1 MRKKHRTLTRAEAS
15 GNLAS
20 QVFEE
25 GRGFQRRHTEL
36 FLLTLAAVPVILLYA
51 MFVVTSGN
59 ELGLENLGV
68 PLGLFGAF
76 ALAHMAIRRLAPAA
90 DPAILPIVFLLS
102 GVGITY
108 LTRLKP
114 ELAVN
119 QVVWLFV
126 SVAAMVAVLAFARN
140 FERLAQYKYTIGIVG
155 VVLLLLPAVVG
166 REISGSKLWVY
177 IGGFGFQPGE
187 FAKILIVLFLAFYL
201 ASNREALSISMR
213 RVGPFAVPRL
223 RMLLPLLVMWGISL
237 LLVVFERDLGSALLF
252 FVFFVIMLYVA
263 TGRASYVLV
272 SFLLLAVGGVFCYSV
287 FSHVR
292 TRVNIW
298 LDPWADAAGG
308 GYQIVQSLYSLAD
321 GGLVGAGIGKGL
333 PTYIPVVESDFI
345 FSAIAE
351 ESGLLG
357 SAAVLICFLLL
368 AVRGFATAA
377 RAKSDSAAFAAV
389 GLTSALCFQAFL
401 IVAGVTKLMPLTGV
415 TLPFMSQGGTSLLAS
430 FLIVGLLL
438 RAGDDGTGHGAEL
451 KASTDNA
458 GSTLLGT
465 ANNGGELVGEAGRSI
480 DGVVR
485 GSHVRG
491 SFKVQSAESGVL
503 GRVALGKR
511 LTALITVFS
520 LLFAVLIANLTYV
533 MQIDASR
540 VQSLSNNN
548 HTIAKTAYVQR
559 GAIVT
564 SDGVTLAES
573 LQQSDGTYLRSYPL
587 GSLAA
592 HTVGYI
598 STQYGTTGV
607 ESTMNETL
615 TGHADYSNW
624 RSALYSLAGVQVSG
638 STVSLTI
645 NSQIQKAVESAL
657 EGYTGAI
664 VVLNPKT
671 GAVLAKASS
680 PTYSNDELSEVV
692 SGGGSQML
700 DRATQA
706 LYAPGSTFKTVTLA
720 AALDSG
726 LTTLDTEYEAPSS
739 IEIGNAEVTNYKGN
753 DYGKITLKDAI
764 AVSSNTALAQVG
776 NSLGASKLVSY
787 ADAFGFGSELGLD
800 FSCRASLMPDAGEM
814 TEWETAWAACGQ
826 PVGEHSSP
834 AGPQATVMQNA
845 VIAAAIANGGVA
857 MNPYVVD
864 HVLSPEGTVVTTT
877 QPKSLGQAVSADAAS
892 KVKEALLACVEEGSG
907 QRAQVSGTR
916 VAGKTGTAEV
926 GDGNANSLFIGFAP
940 YDNPTLAVSVCV
952 ESNGADV
959 EGEAASIAGRVIAA
973 TLSIQAAGAG
983 N

>member
-1 MRKKHRTLTRAEAS
+1 MRKRHRTLTRAEAG

-51 MFVVTSGN
+51 MYVVTSGN

-76 ALAHMAIRRLAPAA
+76 ALAHAAIRRLAPAA
-90 DPAILPIVFLLS
+90 DPAILPVVFLLS

-126 SVAAMVAVLAFARN
+126 SVAAMVAVLAFARD

-213 RVGPFAVPRL
+213 RVGPFSVPRL
-223 RMLLPLLVMWGISL
+223 RMLTPLLVMWGISL

-272 SFLLLAVGGVFCYSV
+272 SFLLLAVGGVFCYFA

-292 TRVNIW
+292 TRVSIW

-321 GGLVGAGIGKGL
+321 GGLIGAGIGKGL

-357 SAAVLICFLLL
+357 GAAVLICFLLL

-401 IVAGVTKLMPLTGV
+401 IVGGVTKLLPLTGV

-451 KASTDNA
+451 KPSADNA

-465 ANNGGELVGEAGRSI
+465 ANGAGELIGEAGRAV
-480 DGVVR
+480 DGVVH

-491 SFKVQSAESGVL
+491 SFRVQSAESGVL

-533 MQIDASR
+533 MEIDAGR

-598 STQYGTTGV
+598 STQYGTSGV

-645 NSQIQKAVESAL
+645 NSQIQKAVEQAL

-680 PTYSNDELSEVV
+680 PTYSNDELSTVV

-726 LTTLDTEYEAPSS
+726 IATLDTEYEAPSS
-739 IEIGNAEVTNYKGN
+739 IEIGNAEVTNYKNN

-776 NSLGASKLVSY
+776 DSLGAGKLVSY
-787 ADAFGFGSELGLD
+787 ANAFGFGSELGLD

-826 PVGEHSSP
+826 PVGEHASP
-834 AGPQATVMQNA
+834 AGPQTTVMQNA

-864 HVLSPEGTVVTTT
+864 HVLSPEGTVVSTT

-892 KVKEALLACVEEGSG
+892 QAKEALLACVEEGSG

-952 ESNGADV
+952 ESNGTDV

>member
-201 ASNREALSISMR
+201 ASNREALSISMQ

-263 TGRASYVLV
+263 TGRVSYVLV

-357 SAAVLICFLLL
+357 GAAVLICFLLL

-739 IEIGNAEVTNYKGN
+739 IEIGNAEVTNYKNN
-753 DYGKITLKDAI
+753 DYGKITLMDAI

-776 NSLGASKLVSY
+776 DSLGASKLVSY

-834 AGPQATVMQNA
+834 AGPQTTVMQNA

-892 KVKEALLACVEEGSG
+892 QVKEALLACVEEGSG

>member
-1 MRKKHRTLTRAEAS
+1 MRKRHRTLTRAEAS

-51 MFVVTSGN
+51 MYVVTSGN

-76 ALAHMAIRRLAPAA
+76 ALAHAAIRRLAPAA
-90 DPAILPIVFLLS
+90 DPAILPVVFLLS

-126 SVAAMVAVLAFARN
+126 SVAAMVAVLAFARD

-213 RVGPFAVPRL
+213 RVGPFSVPRL
-223 RMLLPLLVMWGISL
+223 RMLTPLLVMWGISL

-272 SFLLLAVGGVFCYSV
+272 SFLLLAVGGVFCYFA

-292 TRVNIW
+292 TRVSIW

-321 GGLVGAGIGKGL
+321 GGLIGAGIGKGL

-357 SAAVLICFLLL
+357 GAAVLICFLLL

-401 IVAGVTKLMPLTGV
+401 IVGGVTKLLPLTGV

-451 KASTDNA
+451 KPSADNA

-465 ANNGGELVGEAGRSI
+465 ANGAGELIGEAGRAV
-480 DGVVR
+480 DGVVH

-533 MQIDASR
+533 MEIDAGR

-598 STQYGTTGV
+598 STQYGTSGV

-645 NSQIQKAVESAL
+645 NSQIQKAVEQAL

-680 PTYSNDELSEVV
+680 PTYSNDELSTVV

-726 LTTLDTEYEAPSS
+726 IATLDTEYEAPSS
-739 IEIGNAEVTNYKGN
+739 IEIGNAEVTNYKNN

-776 NSLGASKLVSY
+776 DSLGAGKLVSY
-787 ADAFGFGSELGLD
+787 ANAFGFGSELGLD

-826 PVGEHSSP
+826 PVGEHASP
-834 AGPQATVMQNA
+834 AGPQTTVMQNA

-864 HVLSPEGTVVTTT
+864 HVLSPEGTVVSTT

-892 KVKEALLACVEEGSG
+892 QAKEALLACVEEGSG

-952 ESNGADV
+952 ESNGTDV

>member
-1 MRKKHRTLTRAEAS
+1 MRKRHRTLTRAEAG

-51 MFVVTSGN
+51 MYVVTSGN

-76 ALAHMAIRRLAPAA
+76 ALAHAAIRRLAPAA
-90 DPAILPIVFLLS
+90 DPAILPVVFLLS

-126 SVAAMVAVLAFARN
+126 SVAAMVAVLAFARD

-213 RVGPFAVPRL
+213 RVGPFSVPRL
-223 RMLLPLLVMWGISL
+223 RMLTPLLVMWGISL

-263 TGRASYVLV
+263 TGRVSYVVV
-272 SFLLLAVGGVFCYSV
+272 SLLLLVVGGVFCYFA

-292 TRVNIW
+292 NRVNIW
-298 LDPWADAAGG
+298 IDPWSAAQEG

-357 SAAVLICFLLL
+357 GAAVLICFLLL

-401 IVAGVTKLMPLTGV
+401 IVGGVTKLLPLTGV

-451 KASTDNA
+451 KPSADNA

-465 ANNGGELVGEAGRSI
+465 ANGAGELIGEAGRAV
-480 DGVVR
+480 DGVVH

-533 MQIDASR
+533 MEIDAGR

-598 STQYGTTGV
+598 STQYGTSGV

-645 NSQIQKAVESAL
+645 NSQIQKAVEQAL

-680 PTYSNDELSEVV
+680 PTYSNDELSTVV

-726 LTTLDTEYEAPSS
+726 IATLDTEYEAPSS
-739 IEIGNAEVTNYKGN
+739 IEIGSAEVTNYKNN

-776 NSLGASKLVSY
+776 DSLGAGKLVSY
-787 ADAFGFGSELGLD
+787 ANAFGFGSELGLD

-826 PVGEHSSP
+826 PVGEHASP
-834 AGPQATVMQNA
+834 AGPQTTVMQNA

-864 HVLSPEGTVVTTT
+864 HVLSPEGTVVSTT

-892 KVKEALLACVEEGSG
+892 QAKEALLACVEEGSG

-952 ESNGADV
+952 ESNGTDV

>member
-1 MRKKHRTLTRAEAS
+1 MRKRHRTLTRAEAG

-51 MFVVTSGN
+51 MYVVTSGN

-76 ALAHMAIRRLAPAA
+76 ALAHAAIRRLAPAA
-90 DPAILPIVFLLS
+90 DPAILPVVFLLS

-126 SVAAMVAVLAFARN
+126 SVAAMVAVLAFARD

-213 RVGPFAVPRL
+213 RVGPFSVPRL
-223 RMLLPLLVMWGISL
+223 RMLTPLLVMWGISL

-272 SFLLLAVGGVFCYSV
+272 SFLLLAVGGVFCYFA

-292 TRVNIW
+292 TRVSIW

-357 SAAVLICFLLL
+357 GAAVLICFLLL

-401 IVAGVTKLMPLTGV
+401 IVGGVTKLLPLTGV

-451 KASTDNA
+451 KPSADNA

-465 ANNGGELVGEAGRSI
+465 ANGAGELIGEAGRAV
-480 DGVVR
+480 DGVVH

-533 MQIDASR
+533 MEIDAGR

-598 STQYGTTGV
+598 STQYGTSGV

-645 NSQIQKAVESAL
+645 NSQIQKAVEQAL

-680 PTYSNDELSEVV
+680 PTYSNDELSTVV

-726 LTTLDTEYEAPSS
+726 IATLDTEYEAPSS
-739 IEIGNAEVTNYKGN
+739 IEIGNAEVTNYKNN

-776 NSLGASKLVSY
+776 DSLGAGKLVSY
-787 ADAFGFGSELGLD
+787 ANAFGFGSELGLD

-826 PVGEHSSP
+826 PVGEHAGP
-834 AGPQATVMQNA
+834 AGPQTTVMQNA

-864 HVLSPEGTVVTTT
+864 HVLSPEGTVVSTT

-892 KVKEALLACVEEGSG
+892 QAKEALLACVEEGSG

-952 ESNGADV
+952 ESNGTDV

>member
-1 MRKKHRTLTRAEAS
+1 MRRKHRAMTRVATQQGFS
-15 GNLAS
+15 S
-20 QVFEE
+20 QVIEE

-36 FLLTLAAVPVILLYA
+36 FLLILGALPVLLLYS
-51 MFVVTSGN
+51 MYVVTSGN
-59 ELGLENLGV
+59 ELGLEALGV
-68 PLGLFGAF
+68 PLGLFAAF
-76 ALAHMAIRRLAPAA
+76 ALAHLAIRRLAPAA
-90 DPAILPIVFLLS
+90 DPAILPIVFVLS
-102 GVGITY
+102 GVGITF

-126 SVAAMVAVLAFARN
+126 SVAAMVAVLALARN
-140 FERLAQYKYTIGIVG
+140 FERLAAYKYPIGAVG
-155 VVLLLLPAVVG
+155 VLLLLLPMFVG
-166 REISGSKLWVY
+166 TEKGGSKLWVY

-201 ASNREALSISMR
+201 ASNREALSITMR
-213 RVGPFAVPRL
+213 RFGPFAVPRL
-223 RMLLPLLVMWGISL
+223 RMLLPLLVTWGVCL

-272 SFLLLAVGGVFCYSV
+272 SFLLLAVGGVFCYFA

-292 TRVNIW
+292 TRVSIW

-321 GGLVGAGIGKGL
+321 GGLIGAGIGKGL

-357 SAAVLICFLLL
+357 GAAVLICFLLL

-401 IVAGVTKLMPLTGV
+401 IVGGVTKLLPLTGV

-451 KASTDNA
+451 KPSADNA

-465 ANNGGELVGEAGRSI
+465 ANGAGELIGEAGRAV
-480 DGVVR
+480 DGVVH

-491 SFKVQSAESGVL
+491 SFRVQSAESGVL

-533 MQIDASR
+533 MEIDAGR

-598 STQYGTTGV
+598 STQYGTSGV

-645 NSQIQKAVESAL
+645 NSQIQKAVEQAL

-680 PTYSNDELSEVV
+680 PTYSNDELSTVV

-726 LTTLDTEYEAPSS
+726 IATLDTEYEAPSS
-739 IEIGNAEVTNYKGN
+739 IEIGNAEVTNYKNN

-776 NSLGASKLVSY
+776 DSLGAGKLVSY
-787 ADAFGFGSELGLD
+787 ANAFGFGSELGLD

-826 PVGEHSSP
+826 PVGEHASP
-834 AGPQATVMQNA
+834 AGPQTTVMQNA

-864 HVLSPEGTVVTTT
+864 HVLSPEGTVVSTT

-892 KVKEALLACVEEGSG
+892 QAKEALLACVEEGSG

-952 ESNGADV
+952 ESNGTDV

>member
-272 SFLLLAVGGVFCYSV
+272 SFLLLAVGGIFCYSV

-726 LTTLDTEYEAPSS
+726 LTTLDTEYEAPPS

-776 NSLGASKLVSY
+776 DSLGASKLVSY

-834 AGPQATVMQNA
+834 AGPQTTVMQNA

>member
-1 MRKKHRTLTRAEAS
+1 MRRKHRAMTRVATQQGFS
-15 GNLAS
+15 S
-20 QVFEE
+20 QVIEE

-36 FLLTLAAVPVILLYA
+36 FLLILGALPVLLLYS
-51 MFVVTSGN
+51 MYVVTSGN
-59 ELGLENLGV
+59 ELGLEALGV
-68 PLGLFGAF
+68 PLGLFAAF
-76 ALAHMAIRRLAPAA
+76 ALAHLAIRRLAPAA
-90 DPAILPIVFLLS
+90 DPAILPIVFVLS
-102 GVGITY
+102 GVGITF

-126 SVAAMVAVLAFARN
+126 SVAAMVAVLALARN
-140 FERLAQYKYTIGIVG
+140 FERLAAYKYPIGAVG
-155 VVLLLLPAVVG
+155 VLLLLLPMFVG
-166 REISGSKLWVY
+166 TEKGGSKLWVY

-201 ASNREALSISMR
+201 ASNREALSITMR
-213 RVGPFAVPRL
+213 RFGPFAVPRL
-223 RMLLPLLVMWGISL
+223 RMLLPLLVTWGVCL

-263 TGRASYVLV
+263 TGRVSYVVV
-272 SFLLLAVGGVFCYSV
+272 SLLLLAVGGVFCYFA

-292 TRVNIW
+292 NRVNIW
-298 LDPWADAAGG
+298 IDPWSAAQEG

-321 GGLVGAGIGKGL
+321 GGLVGTGIGKGL

-345 FSAIAE
+345 FSAVAE
-351 ESGLLG
+351 ECGLLG
-357 SAAVLICFLLL
+357 GSAVLICYLLL
-368 AVRGFATAA
+368 CVRGFATAA

-389 GLTSALCFQAFL
+389 GLTSALAFQAFL
-401 IVAGVTKLMPLTGV
+401 IVGGVTKLLPLTGV

-430 FLIVGLLL
+430 FIIVGLLL
-438 RAGDDGTGHGAEL
+438 RAGDDATGHAVEL
-451 KASTDNA
+451 KGAGDDA

-465 ANNGGELVGEAGRSI
+465 ASEVAGGAGGHVA
-480 DGVVR
+480 GVVHGRHAR
-485 GSHVRG
+485 GA
-491 SFKVQSAESGVL
+491 FKVQSAESGVL
-503 GRVALGKR
+503 GRVALSKR
-511 LTALITVFS
+511 LTALISVFS

-533 MQIDASR
+533 QEIDAAR
-540 VQSLSNNN
+540 VKALPSNN
-548 HTIAKTAYVQR
+548 HTLAKTAYVQR

-573 LQQSDGTYLRSYPL
+573 VQQPDGTYQRSYPL

-592 HTVGYI
+592 HTVGYV
-598 STQYGTTGV
+598 STTYGSSGV

-615 TGHADYSNW
+615 TGHADYSDW

-645 NSQIQKAVESAL
+645 NSQIQKAAEAAL
-657 EGYTGAI
+657 EGYTGSI

-671 GAVLAKASS
+671 GAVLAKASA
-680 PTYSNDELSEVV
+680 PTYSNTDLDEVM
-692 SGGGSQML
+692 SGGGSQLL

-706 LYAPGSTFKTVTLA
+706 LYTPGSTFKTVTLA

-726 LTTLDTEYEAPSS
+726 AATLDDEVEAPST
-739 IEIGNAEVTNYKGN
+739 IEIGNALITNYHEN
-753 DYGKITLKDAI
+753 DYGTLSLIEAV
-764 AVSSNTALAQVG
+764 AVSSNTALAQIG
-776 NSLGASKLVSY
+776 QKLGSDKLVSY
-787 ADAFGFGSELGLD
+787 ADAFGFGKELGLD
-800 FSCRASLMPDAGEM
+800 FSCRSSLMPKASEM

-826 PVGEHSSP
+826 PVGEHESP
-834 AGPQATVMQNA
+834 AGPQVTVMQNA

-864 HVLSPEGTVVTTT
+864 HVLSAEGATVSTT
-877 QPKSLGQAVSADAAS
+877 QPKSLGQAVSAAAAAS
-892 KVKEALLACVEEGSG
+892 TKEALLACVEEGSG
-907 QRAQVSGTR
+907 MAAQVSGTR

-940 YDNPTLAVSVCV
+940 YDNPTLAISVCV
-952 ESNGADV
+952 ESNGEDV
-959 EGEAASIAGRVIAA
+959 EGLAAAIAGQVIAA
-973 TLSIQAAGAG
+973 TLNIQASGAG

>member
-1 MRKKHRTLTRAEAS
+1 MRKRHRTLTRAEAG

-51 MFVVTSGN
+51 MYVVTSGN

-76 ALAHMAIRRLAPAA
+76 ALAHAAIRRLAPAA
-90 DPAILPIVFLLS
+90 DPAILPVVFLLS

-126 SVAAMVAVLAFARN
+126 SVAAMVAVLAFARD

-213 RVGPFAVPRL
+213 RVGPFSVPRL
-223 RMLLPLLVMWGISL
+223 RMLTPLLVMWGISL

-272 SFLLLAVGGVFCYSV
+272 SFLLLAVGGVFCYFA

-292 TRVNIW
+292 TRVSIW

-357 SAAVLICFLLL
+357 GAAVLICFLLL

-401 IVAGVTKLMPLTGV
+401 IVGGVTKLLPLTGV

-451 KASTDNA
+451 KPSADNA

-465 ANNGGELVGEAGRSI
+465 ANGAGELIGEAGRAV
-480 DGVVR
+480 DGVVH

-533 MQIDASR
+533 MEIDAGR

-598 STQYGTTGV
+598 STQYGTSGV

-645 NSQIQKAVESAL
+645 NSQIQKAVEQAL

-680 PTYSNDELSEVV
+680 PTYSNDELSTVV

-726 LTTLDTEYEAPSS
+726 IATLDTEYEAPSS
-739 IEIGNAEVTNYKGN
+739 IEIGSAEVTNYKNN

-776 NSLGASKLVSY
+776 DSLGAGKLVSY
-787 ADAFGFGSELGLD
+787 ANAFGFGSELGLD

-826 PVGEHSSP
+826 PVGEHASP
-834 AGPQATVMQNA
+834 AGPQTTVMQNA

-864 HVLSPEGTVVTTT
+864 HVLSPEGTVVSTT

-892 KVKEALLACVEEGSG
+892 QAKEALLACVEEGSG

-952 ESNGADV
+952 ESNGTDV

>member
-1 MRKKHRTLTRAEAS
+1 MRKRHRTLTRAEAS

-51 MFVVTSGN
+51 MYVVTSGN

-76 ALAHMAIRRLAPAA
+76 ALAHAAIRRLAPAA
-90 DPAILPIVFLLS
+90 DPAILPVVFLLS

-126 SVAAMVAVLAFARN
+126 SVAAMVAVLAFARD

-213 RVGPFAVPRL
+213 RVGPFSVPRL
-223 RMLLPLLVMWGISL
+223 RMLTPLLVMWGISL

-272 SFLLLAVGGVFCYSV
+272 SFLLLAVGGVFCYFA

-292 TRVNIW
+292 TRVSIW

-321 GGLVGAGIGKGL
+321 GGLIGAGIGKGL

-357 SAAVLICFLLL
+357 GAAVLICFLLL

-401 IVAGVTKLMPLTGV
+401 IVGGVTKLLPLTGV

-438 RAGDDGTGHGAEL
+438 RAGDDGTGHGSEL
-451 KASTDNA
+451 KPSADNA

-465 ANNGGELVGEAGRSI
+465 ANGAGELIGEAGRAV
-480 DGVVR
+480 DGVVH

-533 MQIDASR
+533 MEIDAGR

-598 STQYGTTGV
+598 STQYGTSGV

-645 NSQIQKAVESAL
+645 NSQIQKAVEQAL

-680 PTYSNDELSEVV
+680 PTYSNDELSTVV

-726 LTTLDTEYEAPSS
+726 IATLDTEYEAPSS
-739 IEIGNAEVTNYKGN
+739 IEIGNAEVTNYKNN

-776 NSLGASKLVSY
+776 DSLGAGKLVSY
-787 ADAFGFGSELGLD
+787 ANAFGFGSELGLD

-826 PVGEHSSP
+826 PVGEHASP
-834 AGPQATVMQNA
+834 AGPQTTVMQNA

-864 HVLSPEGTVVTTT
+864 HVLSPEGTVVSTT

-892 KVKEALLACVEEGSG
+892 QAKEALLACVEEGSG

-952 ESNGADV
+952 ESNGTDV

>member
-1 MRKKHRTLTRAEAS
+1 MRKRHRTLTRAEAS

-51 MFVVTSGN
+51 MYVVTSGN
-59 ELGLENLGV
+59 ELGIENLGV

-76 ALAHMAIRRLAPAA
+76 ALAHAAIRRLAPAA
-90 DPAILPIVFLLS
+90 DPAILPVVFLLS

-126 SVAAMVAVLAFARN
+126 SVAAMVAVLAFARD

-213 RVGPFAVPRL
+213 RVGPFSVPRL
-223 RMLLPLLVMWGISL
+223 RMLTPLLVMWGISL

-272 SFLLLAVGGVFCYSV
+272 SFLLLAVGGVFCYFA

-292 TRVNIW
+292 TRVSIW

-321 GGLVGAGIGKGL
+321 GGLIGAGIGKGL

-357 SAAVLICFLLL
+357 GAAVLICFLLL

-401 IVAGVTKLMPLTGV
+401 IVGGVTKLLPLTGV

-451 KASTDNA
+451 KPSADNA

-465 ANNGGELVGEAGRSI
+465 ANGAGELIGEAGRAV
-480 DGVVR
+480 DGVVH

-533 MQIDASR
+533 MEIDAGR

-598 STQYGTTGV
+598 STQYGTSGV

-645 NSQIQKAVESAL
+645 NSQIQKAVEQAL

-680 PTYSNDELSEVV
+680 PTYSNDELSTVV

-726 LTTLDTEYEAPSS
+726 IATLDTEYEAPSS
-739 IEIGNAEVTNYKGN
+739 IEIGNAEVTNYKNN

-776 NSLGASKLVSY
+776 DSLGAGKLVSY
-787 ADAFGFGSELGLD
+787 ANAFGFGSELGLD

-826 PVGEHSSP
+826 PVGEHASP
-834 AGPQATVMQNA
+834 AGPQTTVMQNA

-864 HVLSPEGTVVTTT
+864 HVLSPEGTVVSTT

-892 KVKEALLACVEEGSG
+892 QAKEALLACVEEGSG

-952 ESNGADV
+952 ESNGTDV